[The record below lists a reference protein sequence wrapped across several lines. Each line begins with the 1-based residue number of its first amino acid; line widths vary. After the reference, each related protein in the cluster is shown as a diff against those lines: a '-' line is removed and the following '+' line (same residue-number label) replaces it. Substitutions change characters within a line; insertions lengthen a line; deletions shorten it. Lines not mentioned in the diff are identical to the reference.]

1 MVTLAHRPPEPPPRR
16 AQAGYTLVM
25 LMVLVTV
32 LNVLVAAALPAW
44 TAMQQRDKEEELIF
58 RGLQYAEA
66 IRVFQSRFG
75 RLPVRLKELIEVEP
89 RSIRQLWKDPLT
101 GKNDWGLVFASA
113 GGGAPQPG
121 SPASGAG
128 EDLTGGSGL
137 KPSSGSGETVTQGP
151 IVGVFSRAKG
161 DSIKTFN
168 GKDTYAEWRF
178 TVELI
183 SQKLGG
189 GQPQPGLGPG
199 GTDANGRPNPPGAGG
214 GVPGVP
220 PNGGG
225 LIQPGGGPPDLSSRW
240 IGRPWPPELQT
251 LVNGSAPNPQQG
263 QAGGGNGAGGSRAG
277 GAGGDGQGGGP
288 RSRSQ

>member
-1 MVTLAHRPPEPPPRR
+1 MVTLAHRPPAPPRR
-16 AQAGYTLVM
+16 GQAGYTLVM

-75 RLPVRLKELIEVEP
+75 RLPVRLEELIEVEP

-101 GKNDWGLVFASA
+101 GKNDWGLIFASA

-121 SPASGAG
+121 SPNPSG

-137 KPSSGSGETVTQGP
+137 RPSSGGGETVTQGP

-168 GKDTYAEWRF
+168 GKDTYSEWQF

-189 GQPQPGLGPG
+189 GQPQPGSGPG
-199 GTDANGRPNPPGAGG
+199 ETDANGRRVPGPGLL
-214 GVPGVP
+214 GVP
-220 PNGGG
+220 PNAGG
-225 LIQPGGGPPDLSSRW
+225 LIPPGGGPPDLSSRW

-277 GAGGDGQGGGP
+277 GAGGGGQGGGP